1 MKASNSQWKAQLA
14 DRIPDQMAAEL
25 DVFENEIALKKQGK
39 IEDRVFAETRL
50 RRGAYGQRYDNG
62 QRSDGT
68 ITRTLNYPSS
78 MTKGPATLWDAPG
91 MQRIKIP
98 FGGLNAPQLEMLADL
113 CEEYSDNIAHVT
125 TRQDIQLH
133 FIHIEDTP
141 ALMRRLASVGI
152 TTREACGNSVR
163 NVTACPIAGVCRDQT
178 FDVTPYANAITWF
191 LLGHP
196 DCQAFG
202 RKFKIAFSGCRENAC
217 GLVRLHDFGAIA
229 VTREDGGKT
238 RRGFELWVG
247 GGLGPVPQQARL
259 YDAFVP
265 EEEILPVSQAIAR
278 VFARLGEKKN
288 RNTARLKFLVSK
300 LGIEGFKRL
309 VKAEREILP
318 YDSRWTDF
326 LKDVPGYVEEALKP
340 PSLLQIG
347 SAHPAG
353 FDRAEFDREGFDQW
367 YGANVYRQR
376 QQGYATVTIALPLGD
391 ITPAQLRLVADVS
404 RKYMKETIRSTVE
417 QNLVLRWVSESD
429 LPALYTD
436 LQSADLAVPIA
447 GTIADVS
454 SCPGTDTCKLG
465 IASSRGLAGELRIR
479 MADKKAERDEAI
491 GGLRIK
497 ISGCF
502 NSCGQHHVADLG
514 FYGVSRNKNGYTV
527 PHFQVLLGGE
537 WANNAGS
544 YGLAIGAVPSKR
556 IPETVDRITGRYR
569 EERLAGETFQ
579 AYIKRIGKAE
589 CKKMIEEFTAVPTHE
604 QDASFYSDWGDPRE
618 FNIGDIGVGECAGE
632 VVFPIDFELVA
643 CEREVFEAQLQLD
656 GGNVGKAAAMA
667 YESMLHGAQA
677 LLKYKFAIAPEA
689 ADKIVDD
696 FRTNFYDTE
705 IFFDPFVR
713 GKFAQDFFRAH
724 EEARLTRTVE
734 TAHQLIEEAQLF
746 IEACYSCYA
755 RVSAAAAP
763 SAKEKVSA

>member
-1 MKASNSQWKAQLA
+1 MKASNLGWKTQLG
-14 DRIPDQMAAEL
+14 DRVPEPFASEL
-25 DVFENEIALKKQGK
+25 DVFEHEIALKQQGK

-62 QRSDGT
+62 QRSDGKT
-68 ITRTLNYPSS
+68 TRTLTYLSAN
-78 MTKGPATLWDAPG
+78 TKGPGTLWDAPG

-98 FGGLNAPQLEMLADL
+98 FGGLDAPQLEMLADL
-113 CEEYSDNIAHVT
+113 CEEYSDNIAHIT
-125 TRQDIQLH
+125 TRQDVQLH

-163 NVTACPIAGVCRDQT
+163 NVTACPIAGVCREQT
-178 FDVTPYANAITWF
+178 FDVTPYAKAITWF

-196 DCQAFG
+196 DAQSFG
-202 RKFKIAFSGCRENAC
+202 RKFKIAFSGCKENAC
-217 GLVRLHDFGAIA
+217 ALVRLHDFGAIA
-229 VTREDGGKT
+229 ATREENGKT

-259 YDAFVP
+259 YDEFVP
-265 EEEILPVSQAIAR
+265 EEEILPVAQAIAR

-300 LGIEGFKRL
+300 LGIEEFKRL
-309 VKAEREILP
+309 VAAEREILP
-318 YDSRWTDF
+318 YDSRWTDY
-326 LKDVPGYVEEALKP
+326 LKDVASYEELPLKP

-347 SAHPAG
+347 GVHPAG
-353 FDRAEFDREGFDQW
+353 FDQW
-367 YGANVYRQR
+367 HTNNVYRQR
-376 QQGYATVTIALPLGD
+376 QQGYATVTVALPLGD
-391 ITPAQLRLVADVS
+391 ITASQLRAVADVS
-404 RKYMKETIRSTVE
+404 RKYLKETVRSTVE

-429 LPALYTD
+429 LPALYAD
-436 LQSADLAVPIA
+436 LNKADLATPVA
-447 GTIADVS
+447 GTIVDVS

-465 IASSRGLAGELRIR
+465 IASSRGLASELRTR
-479 MADKKAERDEAI
+479 LAARNAELDEAI
-491 GGLRIK
+491 GSLRIK

-537 WANNAGS
+537 WSNNAGS

-569 EERLAGETFQ
+569 AERLPGESFQ
-579 AYIKRIGKAE
+579 AFVKRIGKAE
-589 CKKMIEEFTAVPTHE
+589 CKKMIDEFVAVPPHD

-618 FNIGDIGVGECAGE
+618 FNLGDIGIGECAGE
-632 VVFPIDFELVA
+632 VVYPIDFELVA
-643 CEREVFEAQLQLD
+643 AEREVFEAQLQLD
-656 GGNVGKAAAMA
+656 GGDVHKAARGA

-677 LLKYKFAIAPEA
+677 LLKYKFLIAPEDPA
-689 ADKIVDD
+689 KIVDD
-696 FRTNFYDTE
+696 FRTQFYDTE

-724 EEARLTRTVE
+724 DEAGVARTTE

-755 RVSAAAAP
+755 RMTAVP
-763 SAKEKVSA
+763 EKATA

>member
-1 MKASNSQWKAQLA
+1 MKASNLQWKAQLG
-14 DRIPDQMAAEL
+14 DRVPETFSAEL
-25 DVFENEIALKKQGK
+25 DVFEHEIALKKQNK

-62 QRSDGT
+62 QRSDGQT
-68 ITRTLNYPSS
+68 TRTLNYPSS
-78 MTKGPATLWDAPG
+78 ATKGPNTLWDAPG

-98 FGGLNAPQLEMLADL
+98 FGGLDAPQMEMLADL
-113 CEEYSDNIAHVT
+113 CEEYSDGIAHIT
-125 TRQDIQLH
+125 TRQDVQLH

-163 NVTACPIAGVCRDQT
+163 NVTACPIAGVCREQT
-178 FDVTPYANAITWF
+178 FDVTPYAKAITYF

-196 DCQAFG
+196 DAQSFG
-202 RKFKIAFSGCRENAC
+202 RKFKIAFSGCKENAC
-217 GLVRLHDFGAIA
+217 GLARLHDFGAIA
-229 VTREDGGKT
+229 VTREEGGKT

-259 YDAFVP
+259 YDEFVP
-265 EEEILPVSQAIAR
+265 EEEILPLSQAIAR

-300 LGIEGFKRL
+300 LGIEEFKKL
-309 VKAEREILP
+309 VTAERAVLP
-318 YDSRWTDF
+318 YDPRWTDY
-326 LKDVPGYVEEALKP
+326 LKDLSKDNEEPLKA

-347 SAHPAG
+347 AALAPG
-353 FDRAEFDREGFDQW
+353 FERW
-367 YGANVYRQR
+367 HSTNIYRQR
-376 QQGYATVTIALPLGD
+376 QEGYATVTLALPLGD
-391 ITPAQLRLVADVS
+391 ITATQLRAVADIS
-404 RKYMKETIRSTVE
+404 RTYMRETVRSTVE
-417 QNLVLRWVSESD
+417 QNLVLRWVSEAD
-429 LPALYTD
+429 LPNLYAD
-436 LQSADLAVPIA
+436 LNRADLAAPIA

-465 IASSRGLAGELRIR
+465 IASSRGLAGELRTR
-479 MADKKAERDEAI
+479 LAENNAALDESI

-497 ISGCF
+497 VSGCF

-569 EERLAGETFQ
+569 AERLDGETFQ
-579 AYIKRIGKAE
+579 AFIKRIGKAE
-589 CKKMIEEFTAVPTHE
+589 CKKMIEEFAAVPTHE
-604 QDASFYSDWGDPRE
+604 EDPSFYSDWGDPRE
-618 FNIGDIGVGECAGE
+618 FTLGDIGVGECAGE
-632 VVFPIDFELVA
+632 VVYPIDFQLVA

-656 GGNVGKAAAMA
+656 GGNIEKAARMA

-677 LLKYKFAIAPEA
+677 LLKFKFLVAPEEA
-689 ADKIVDD
+689 AMIVDD
-696 FRTNFYDTE
+696 FRKQFYDTE

-713 GKFAQDFFRAH
+713 GKFAQDFFRIH
-724 EEARLTRTVE
+724 EESALPKTNE

-755 RVSAAAAP
+755 RMTATPVKAS
-763 SAKEKVSA
+763 V

>member
-1 MKASNSQWKAQLA
+1 MRPSNLQWKTQLGDTVPAQ
-14 DRIPDQMAAEL
+14 MGAEI
-25 DVFENEIALKKQGK
+25 DVFENEIALRKQGK
-39 IEDRVFAETRL
+39 IEDRIFAETRL

-62 QRSDGT
+62 QRSDGKT
-68 ITRTLNYPSS
+68 TRTLDYPSTP
-78 MTKGPATLWDAPG
+78 TKGPNTIWDAPG

-113 CEEYSDNIAHVT
+113 CEEYSDGIAHVT

-163 NVTACPIAGVCRDQT
+163 NVTACPIAGVCRTQT
-178 FDVTPYANAITWF
+178 FDVTPYAKAITWF
-191 LLGHP
+191 MLGHP
-196 DCQAFG
+196 DAQAFG
-202 RKFKIAFSGCRENAC
+202 RKFKIAFSGCRDEAC

-229 VTREDGGKT
+229 VTREESGKT

-259 YDAFVP
+259 YDEFVP
-265 EEEILPVSQAIAR
+265 EEEILPVAQAIAR

-288 RNTARLKFLVSK
+288 RNTARMKFLVSK
-300 LGIEGFKRL
+300 LGIAEFKKL
-309 VKAEREILP
+309 VLAEREILP
-318 YDSRWTDF
+318 YDSRWTDY
-326 LKDVPGYVEEALKP
+326 LKDVAADVEKPLKP
-340 PSLLQIG
+340 ASLLQIG
-347 SAHPAG
+347 AARP
-353 FDRAEFDREGFDQW
+353 EGFDQW
-367 YGANVYRQR
+367 HATNVYQQR
-376 QQGYATVTIALPLGD
+376 QEGYATVTLALPLGD
-391 ITPAQLRLVADVS
+391 MTATQLRAVADIS
-404 RKYMKETIRSTVE
+404 RKYMKETVRSTVE

-429 LPALYTD
+429 LPALY
-436 LQSADLAVPIA
+436 ADLKKAALATPVA
-447 GTIADVS
+447 GTIVDVS

-465 IASSRGLAGELRIR
+465 IASSRGLAGELRMR
-479 MADKKAERDEAI
+479 LAAKNAELDEAI
-491 GGLRIK
+491 GSLRIK
-497 ISGCF
+497 VSGCF

-537 WANNAGS
+537 WTHNAGT

-556 IPETVDRITGRYR
+556 IPETVDLITGRYR
-569 EERLAGETFQ
+569 SERLPGETFQ
-579 AYIKRIGKAE
+579 AFIKRIGKAE
-589 CKKMIEEFTAVPTHE
+589 CKKMIDEFTAVPTHE
-604 QDASFYSDWGDPRE
+604 EDASFYSDWGDPRE

-632 VVFPIDFELVA
+632 VVFPTDFQLVA
-643 CEREVFEAQLQLD
+643 CEREAFEAQLLLD
-656 GGNVGKAAAMA
+656 GGKIKEAAQMA

-677 LLKYKFAIAPEA
+677 LLKYKFLIAP
-689 ADKIVDD
+689 DD
-696 FRTNFYDTE
+696 PNRVVEEFRTNFYDTE

-713 GKFAQDFFRAH
+713 GKFAQDFFKAH
-724 EEARLTRTVE
+724 EEAGQARTVE

-755 RVSAAAAP
+755 RMSAVP
-763 SAKEKVSA
+763 AKVTA